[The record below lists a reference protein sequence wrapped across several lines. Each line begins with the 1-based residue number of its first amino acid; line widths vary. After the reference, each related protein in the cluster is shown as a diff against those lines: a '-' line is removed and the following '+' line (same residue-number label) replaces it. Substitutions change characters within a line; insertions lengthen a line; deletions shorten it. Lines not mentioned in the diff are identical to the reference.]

1 MGLQNVHSAVTN
13 MSYLVSLGLTLFDTI
28 PIEFPPVFGYI
39 LAMGINDNDEERR
52 KRLLSKIAK
61 FRLFDDDFMSKIF
74 EDDIEATEFLLR
86 TILQRDDLVVTES
99 KGQVSVKNLRGRS
112 VRLDIKAK
120 DKDGKLYNV
129 EVQRADKGAGAKRAR
144 FYSAI
149 LDANALLPG
158 KRKKDNDALPEMEEQ
173 DFDALPETYVIF
185 ITENDVLNGGKPLY
199 HIERRIEELGLAF
212 GDESHI
218 IYVNG
223 KYRGDDAIGR
233 LMHDFSCT
241 DPDDMNS
248 SILAERARYL
258 KKDEKGVRQMSVV
271 MEELIAED
279 RREQAEKF
287 AVSLLKDGTY
297 SVTKI
302 AQLFNLPE
310 ERVRELAEQAAEPV
324 LA

>member
-1 MGLQNVHSAVTN
+1 MDFL
-13 MSYLVSLGLTLFDTI
+13 
-28 PIEFPPVFGYI
+28 PVFEYI
-39 LAMGINDNDEERR
+39 LTMGNNDSNDEERR
-52 KRLLSKIAK
+52 KLLISKIAK
-61 FRLFDDDFMSKIF
+61 FRLFDDDFMSKVF

-86 TILQRDDLVVTES
+86 TILERDDLEVTES

-129 EVQRADKGAGAKRAR
+129 EVQRADKGARAKRAR
-144 FYSAI
+144 YYSAM

-158 KRKKDNDALPEMEEQ
+158 RRKKDNAVPLEKEGQ

-185 ITENDVLNGGKPLY
+185 ITENDVHKGNLPLY

-223 KYRGDDAIGR
+223 SYRGNDAIGR

-248 SILAERARYL
+248 DILAGRARYL
-258 KKDEKGVRQMSVV
+258 KNGDKGARQMSII
-271 MEELIAED
+271 MEEFGQEE
-279 RREQAEKF
+279 RRDQSEKF
-287 AVSLLKDGTY
+287 AIKLLEEG
-297 SVTKI
+297 SFSISKI
-302 AQLFNLPE
+302 AQLSEIPE
-310 ERVRELAEQAAEPV
+310 ERVKELSEQRKEAV

>member
-1 MGLQNVHSAVTN
+1 MGN
-13 MSYLVSLGLTLFDTI
+13 
-28 PIEFPPVFGYI
+28 
-39 LAMGINDNDEERR
+39 NDSNDEERR
-52 KRLLSKIAK
+52 KLLISKIAK
-61 FRLFDDDFMSKIF
+61 FRLFDDDFMSKVF

-86 TILQRDDLVVTES
+86 TILERDDLEVTES

-129 EVQRADKGAGAKRAR
+129 EVQRADKGARAKRAR
-144 FYSAI
+144 YYSAM

-158 KRKKDNDALPEMEEQ
+158 RRKKDNAVPLEKEGQ

-185 ITENDVLNGGKPLY
+185 ITENDVHKGNLPLY

-223 KYRGDDAIGR
+223 SYRGNDAIGR

-248 SILAERARYL
+248 DILAGRARYL
-258 KKDEKGVRQMSVV
+258 KNGDKGARQMSII
-271 MEELIAED
+271 MEEFGQEE
-279 RREQAEKF
+279 RRDQSEKF
-287 AVSLLKDGTY
+287 AIKLLEEG
-297 SVTKI
+297 SFSISKI
-302 AQLFNLPE
+302 AQLSEIPE
-310 ERVRELAEQAAEPV
+310 ERVKELSEQRKEAV